1 MWRAEER
8 RHDDC
13 IVQLAFTTETE
24 YSVHVARI
32 ASLTALLAAL
42 AAAQTLGAQ
51 VADSTSHGTKT
62 FLTRRDLG
70 IAGVA
75 LGATALLSVWDP
87 DIAQASQDSQYQSA
101 SLQRLALRIS
111 KVNETTLTLA
121 GIATWGVARLVK
133 SPDVADIA
141 LHATESVMLASVA
154 SQLIRG
160 PLGRARPNYAGD
172 TSQYDFHFMKGF
184 SAFKY
189 RAFPSIHTSSSM
201 AVATVITVELHRR
214 HQSITPILAPVLFSA
229 AMLPGLSRIQ
239 LNQHWASDIFAGA
252 FMGVFTGYKVTTY
265 SHDHPNNWFDRKLL
279 HVTVSQGPDGRFQMG
294 FSP

>member
-1 MWRAEER
+1 MR
-8 RHDDC
+8 
-13 IVQLAFTTETE
+13 
-24 YSVHVARI
+24 VARI
-32 ASLTALLAAL
+32 ASLTVLLAAL

-51 VADSTSHGTKT
+51 VVDSTSHGSKT
-62 FLTRRDLG
+62 FLTRQDLG
-70 IAGVA
+70 VAGVA
-75 LGATALLSVWDP
+75 LGATALLSIWDP
-87 DIAQASQDSQYQSA
+87 NIARASQDSQFQSA
-101 SLQRLALRIS
+101 SLGRFALDVS

-133 SPDVADIA
+133 SPDVADVA

-172 TSQYDFHFMKGF
+172 TNQYDFHFFKGF
-184 SAFKY
+184 TAFKY

-214 HQSITPILAPVLFSA
+214 KQSITPILAPILYSA
-229 AMLPGLSRIQ
+229 AILPGLSRIQ

-252 FMGVFTGYKVTTY
+252 FMGVFAGYKVTTY

>member
-1 MWRAEER
+1 VR
-8 RHDDC
+8 
-13 IVQLAFTTETE
+13 
-24 YSVHVARI
+24 VARI

-51 VADSTSHGTKT
+51 VVDSTSHGSKT
-62 FLTRRDLG
+62 FLTRQDLG

-75 LGATALLSVWDP
+75 LGATALLSIWDP
-87 DIAQASQDSQYQSA
+87 NIAQASQDSQFQGA
-101 SLQRLALRIS
+101 SLQRIALDIS

-172 TSQYDFHFMKGF
+172 SSQYDFHFMKGF
-184 SAFKY
+184 RAFKY

-201 AVATVITVELHRR
+201 AIATVLTLELNRR
-214 HQSITPILAPVLFSA
+214 HSDATRYVAPVLFA
-229 AMLPGLSRIQ
+229 AGMLPGLARIR
-239 LNQHWASDIFAGA
+239 LDQHWSSDVLAGA
-252 FMGVFTGYKVTTY
+252 VMGVWAGHKVVTY
-265 SHDHPNNWFDRKLL
+265 SHDHPNNRFDRTLL
-279 HVTVSQGPDGRFQMG
+279 GVSVVPDAHGRVAIS
-294 FSP
+294 FSPSF

>member
-1 MWRAEER
+1 VHCAARLYHR
-8 RHDDC
+8 FGD
-13 IVQLAFTTETE
+13 F
-24 YSVHVARI
+24 VHVARI
-32 ASLTALLAAL
+32 ASLTALLTAL
-42 AAAQTLGAQ
+42 LAAQTLGAQ
-51 VADSTSHGTKT
+51 TVDSTAHGDKT

-75 LGATALLSVWDP
+75 LGATAFLSIWDP
-87 DIAQASQDSQYQSA
+87 NIAKASQDSDFQNQS
-101 SLQRLALRIS
+101 LHQLALDIS

-133 SPDVADIA
+133 SPDVADVA
-141 LHATESVMLASVA
+141 LHATESVVLASVA

-172 TSQYDFHFMKGF
+172 TAQYSFHFMKGF

-214 HQSITPILAPVLFSA
+214 KQTITPIVAPVLFSA
-229 AMLPGLSRIQ
+229 AILPGLSRIQ
-239 LNQHWASDIFAGA
+239 LNQHWASDILAGA
-252 FMGVFTGYKVTTY
+252 FMGVFVGYKVTTY
-265 SHDHPNNWFDRKLL
+265 SHDHPDNWFDRKLL
-279 HVTVSQGPDGRFQMG
+279 HVTVSQGPDGRFQVG